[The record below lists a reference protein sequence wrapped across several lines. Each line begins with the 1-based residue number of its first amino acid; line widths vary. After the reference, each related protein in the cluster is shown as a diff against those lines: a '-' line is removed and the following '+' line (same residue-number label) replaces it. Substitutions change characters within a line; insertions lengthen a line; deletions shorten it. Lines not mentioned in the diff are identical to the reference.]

1 MPSAWL
7 TVDESDDDPAV
18 FAAYLVAAVRRAVP
32 GLPDSVERALASS
45 LHPSSLAPLVNALAS
60 LDVHPV
66 LVLDD
71 YHLLTNPA
79 AHAFTAYL
87 VRHLPPTARVVIVT
101 RGDPPLPL
109 ARLRVRGQ
117 LTEIRAGDLRFS
129 AQEAARFMAE
139 SMRLEIPEAAI
150 ARLTER
156 TEGWIA
162 GLQLAALSLR
172 ATTDVDAFV
181 EAFGATDRYI
191 FDYLMDEALASQAP
205 ATREFLEATCVL
217 GRLTGP
223 LCDVLTGGFGG
234 AMTLAALSDAN
245 VFLRQLDERG
255 EWFRYHRLFADLVMT
270 TVPEERRTELHRR
283 AAAWFAANELPQDAI
298 RHAFAA
304 ADPDMAAVQIGA
316 LFESRLAHGE
326 LRTILGWCDALP
338 PDVLVAHPA
347 LRVGRAWVLFFLG
360 DITGAERA
368 IGEIGDAEPLESLAG
383 ARRVCLEA
391 WFANRHDRPDAEALA
406 RRAID
411 RIPASDSV
419 FGSLAHTTLGESLV
433 HRNVSAALEA
443 FEQANRFA
451 AEGGPTALLAG
462 TVYSLASTMVVGGR
476 RSAAEALSRR
486 MLDELGDAGVTRP
499 RGSGWSTSCSGSP
512 CSRRTSS
519 FRHGSTS

>member
-87 VRHLPPTARVVIVT
+87 VRHLPPTVRVVIVT
-101 RGDPPLPL
+101 RQDPPLPL

-117 LTEIRAGDLRFS
+117 LTEIRAEDLRFS

-223 LCDVLTGGFGG
+223 LCDALTGGSRG
-234 AMTLAALSDAN
+234 AMMLAALSDAN

-283 AAAWFAANELPQDAI
+283 AAAWFAANQLPQDAI

-304 ADPDMAAVQIGA
+304 GDPDLAAGPDRRL

-326 LRTILGWCDALP
+326 LRTVLGWCDALP

-360 DITGAERA
+360 DITGAET
-368 IGEIGDAEPLESLAG
+368 GDRGDRRRRTAG
-383 ARRVCLEA
+383 VAGRCPAR
-391 WFANRHDRPDAEALA
+391 
-406 RRAID
+406 
-411 RIPASDSV
+411 
-419 FGSLAHTTLGESLV
+419 
-433 HRNVSAALEA
+433 
-443 FEQANRFA
+443 
-451 AEGGPTALLAG
+451 
-462 TVYSLASTMVVGGR
+462 
-476 RSAAEALSRR
+476 LSR
-486 MLDELGDAGVTRP
+486 GVVRQP
-499 RGSGWSTSCSGSP
+499 P
-512 CSRRTSS
+512 
-519 FRHGSTS
+519 